1 MILALLFSC
10 NTEGSSSNT
19 DKNDVYEKKG
29 KIADMIRMP
38 VSAVD
43 PVDTVNVAKFDF
55 EETTWNFG
63 TIQEGK
69 FVEHSYK
76 FTNSGTIPLIIKDAT
91 ATCGCTVP
99 KWPKEPVPPGG
110 TGEINVKFNTM
121 KKTENQSKPVTIT
134 ANTYP
139 SKTVIR
145 IEGYV
150 IKVY

>member
-1 MILALLFSC
+1 MLTALFFSC
-10 NTEGSSSNT
+10 NTEGSSSEGNKT
-19 DKNDVYEKKG
+19 SAYEKKG
-29 KIADMIRMP
+29 QIADMIRMP

-55 EETTWNFG
+55 EETTYNFG

-69 FVEHSYK
+69 FVEHAYK

-110 TGEINVKFNTM
+110 TGEISVKFNTM

>member
-1 MILALLFSC
+1 MLTVLFFSC

-19 DKNDVYEKKG
+19 DKNDAYEKKG

-43 PVDTVNVAKFDF
+43 PVDTINVAKFDF
-55 EETTWNFG
+55 EETTFNFG

-69 FVEHSYK
+69 FVEHAYK
-76 FTNSGTIPLIIKDAT
+76 FTNSGSIPLIIKDAT

-121 KKTENQSKPVTIT
+121 KKTENQSKPITIT